1 MEVKKIVE
9 GMTAPQV
16 AQVIDDN
23 FKAQNAI
30 LEEDIAKQNNVIGV
44 SEYKDFSE
52 AEAVNVGDVRKYNG
66 FLYECV
72 EATTGAFDA
81 SKWKKSSFKA
91 ETEKKLSELG
101 SYVENPEYARAYT
114 DADGRLLWGIKHDG
128 SIEFAK
134 GVPTPIKKY
143 IVEYV
148 LSKLDA
154 ISNQLCNTIIPEI
167 ESLKETNEQY
177 LKEYETPEWAR
188 VIVDADGKIL
198 WGIRIDGSVEFT
210 KGIPSSIKAY
220 IDSLDRNNDEEV
232 ERINQ
237 LVIGLLAD
245 VKVLTDTY
253 HYVSNTEWVCAIV
266 DAEERILMGIKA
278 DGSYYIPNRDMYHV
292 ESNPEYAKVVVD
304 SEGHVLFGIR
314 TDGSCYIPKG
324 ISEEA
329 KKGLLELTARISWFD
344 TDENPEWLQV
354 TTDSEGRLLEG
365 IGVDGKK
372 YFPKQEMLEKY
383 NDIEGRTEM
392 TLDDEGR
399 IISYRKKDG
408 TKVEV
413 KSEVHHLSIK
423 ESFSLKNKALED
435 FKRLV
440 NSSAETYSSK
450 DFNVPNYGYINIKSE
465 VIFVDTEGNEY
476 APNNIEKV
484 NGQYVVKSNNFIIV
498 NESEKPIDISTW
510 APNKDKH
517 YCKISYKWEDVD
529 SESYA
534 MVSFQGSST
543 LSLPK
548 KNLRVVF
555 YVDNLFSK
563 KYKFKI
569 GEMVETSKY
578 NAKAFYADATRLRD
592 ITIQRLAVEARNLR
606 DYSEQ
611 YPWNND
617 YPIYTGAVG
626 TIVSFP
632 IRIDV
637 SGEFYGVFMFG
648 LAKDDKNFMLDGDNT
663 GMLISGDFHN
673 DYPLSFAEFHGET
686 WADEMNDDEE
696 LTEHGHTPSN
706 YAALTSLW
714 EWINNG
720 VWDRATV
727 PQHLSVPD
735 FIDYYIFVQVF
746 RMRDNDIHN
755 IILYTK
761 EDKKKFY
768 AFLYDLDLS
777 WGRGYNYDMP
787 INEQRLILWK
797 RFVGVY
803 WEDIVERYWELRST
817 ILNYSHVIGIVNK
830 LQSSIPF
837 SDFDKEMNRW
847 DSVNYTDA
855 TKIMLGNFQDL
866 LVHFDNFFSV

>member
-1 MEVKKIVE
+1 MELNKIQSSGSWGKAADDLNQNFSKVNNAVEQVK
-9 GMTAPQV
+9 
-16 AQVIDDN
+16 
-23 FKAQNAI
+23 NATTRN
-30 LEEDIAKQNNVIGV
+30 KG
-44 SEYKDFSE
+44 YFSSDTE
-52 AEAVNVGDVRKYNG
+52 LKSAFHSANVGDIAYIGNAYPYQTWAWDG
-66 FLYECV
+66 S
-72 EATTGAFDA
+72 A
-81 SKWKKSSFKA
+81 WKKKNDAGGEESVNLGDYYTKEETNEKLA
-91 ETEKKLSELG
+91 ETDEKLSELG

-114 DADGRLLWGIKHDG
+114 DAEGRFLWGIKKDG
-128 SIEFAK
+128 SIEWAK
-134 GVPTPIKKY
+134 GVPQPIKDY
-143 IVEYV
+143 IA
-148 LSKLDA
+148 L
-154 ISNQLCNTIIPEI
+154 
-167 ESLKETNEQY
+167 
-177 LKEYETPEWAR
+177 
-188 VIVDADGKIL
+188 VDL
-198 WGIRIDGSVEFT
+198 E
-210 KGIPSSIKAY
+210 
-220 IDSLDRNNDEEV
+220 NDEEV

-253 HYVSNTEWVCAIV
+253 HYISNPEWVCAIV

-278 DGSYYIPNRDMYHV
+278 DGSYYIPNREMYHV
-292 ESNPEYAKVVVD
+292 ESNPEFAKAVVD
-304 SEGHVLFGIR
+304 ADGRVLFGIR

-324 ISEEA
+324 ASEEA
-329 KKGLLELTARISWFD
+329 RKGLIELTSRIGYFENIFSNVN
-344 TDENPEWLQV
+344 NPEWLQV
-354 TTDSEGRLLEG
+354 TTDAEGKVLEG
-365 IGVDGKK
+365 ISADGKK
-372 YFPKQEMLEKY
+372 FLPKQELFEKF

-413 KSEVHHLSIK
+413 KSEQHHLTIK
-423 ESFSLKNKALED
+423 ESLEIKGGALSD
-435 FKRLV
+435 FKQLV
-440 NSSAETYSSK
+440 KSSTETYSPK
-450 DFNVPNYGYINIKSE
+450 DFNVPKYGYINIKSE
-465 VIFVDTEGNEY
+465 VIFVDAEGNEY
-476 APNNIEKV
+476 TPNNIEKA
-484 NGQYVVKSNNFIIV
+484 NGQYVVKSNNSIIV

-517 YCKISYKWEDVD
+517 YCKIAYKWEDVD

-534 MVSFQGSST
+534 IVSFQGSST

-548 KNLRVVF
+548 KNLRAVF

-592 ITIQRLAVEARNLR
+592 ITLQRLIVEARNLR

-803 WEDIVERYWELRST
+803 WQDIVARYWELRST

-837 SDFDKEMNRW
+837 SDFENEMDKW
-847 DSVNYTDA
+847 DSINYTDA
-855 TKIMLGNFQDL
+855 TKTMIDSFVDL
-866 LVHFDNFFSV
+866 LVHFDIFFSV